1 MILKI
6 GVDLDGVIFDSERIF
21 RVYTDLHDVIELHQI
36 SIIDNRE
43 IKFQDRYNWTQNI
56 IDDFMDKYQT
66 NIIMDAPFMPGA
78 KEVLKMLKEEGHQ
91 LIIITARGNKKKE
104 HIAMTEDI
112 LKKNDMYIFDKY
124 IWGVNNKSE
133 ICANEK
139 LDLMI
144 EDSDRNCKVIS
155 DKKIKTIYFKDAPN
169 YEIQENEYLKTL
181 YNWGEVY
188 RYIKEA
194 SNEH

>member
-1 MILKI
+1 MKI
-6 GVDLDGVIFDSERIF
+6 GIDLDGVVFDSEKLF
-21 RVYTDLHDVIELHQI
+21 RVYAELYDILELHQNG
-36 SIIDNRE
+36 IIDNRE
-43 IKFQDRYNWTQNI
+43 VRFQERYNWSQETIN
-56 IDDFMDKYQT
+56 DFMSKYHT
-66 NIIMDAPFMPGA
+66 KNIEEAAFMPGA
-78 KEVLKMLKEEGHQ
+78 KEVLKMLKEEGHK
-91 LIIITARGNKKKE
+91 LIIITARGNKTKE
-104 HIAMTEDI
+104 HITITEDI

-133 ICANEK
+133 ICVDEK

>member
-1 MILKI
+1 
-6 GVDLDGVIFDSERIF
+6 
-21 RVYTDLHDVIELHQI
+21 
-36 SIIDNRE
+36 
-43 IKFQDRYNWTQNI
+43 
-56 IDDFMDKYQT
+56 
-66 NIIMDAPFMPGA
+66 
-78 KEVLKMLKEEGHQ
+78 MLKEEGHE
-91 LIIITARGNKKKE
+91 LIIITARGDKKKE
-104 HIAMTEDI
+104 HITITEDI

-124 IWGVNNKSE
+124 IWGVENKSE
-133 ICANEK
+133 ICVNEK

-144 EDSDRNCKVIS
+144 EDSNRNCKAIS

-169 YEIQENEYLKTL
+169 YEMKENEYLKTL

>member
-1 MILKI
+1 MKI
-6 GVDLDGVIFDSERIF
+6 GIDLDGVIFDSERIF
-21 RVYTDLHDVIELHQI
+21 RVYAELYDVIELHQN
-36 SIIDNRE
+36 SIVDNRE
-43 IKFQDRYNWTQNI
+43 VKFQDRYNWPQSI
-56 IDDFMDKYQT
+56 IDDFLKKYQT
-66 NIIMDAPFMPGA
+66 YSIEKSEFIPGA
-78 KEVLKMLKEEGHQ
+78 KDVIKMLKEEGHE
-91 LIIITARGNKKKE
+91 LIIITARGDKKKE
-104 HIAMTEDI
+104 HITITEDI

-124 IWGVNNKSE
+124 IWGVENKSE
-133 ICANEK
+133 ICVNEK

-144 EDSDRNCKVIS
+144 EDSNRNCKAIS

-169 YEIQENEYLKTL
+169 YEMKENEYLKTL

>member
-1 MILKI
+1 MKI
-6 GVDLDGVIFDSERIF
+6 GIDLDGVIFDSERIF
-21 RVYTDLHDVIELHQI
+21 RVYAELYDVIELHQN
-36 SIIDNRE
+36 SIVDNRE
-43 IKFQDRYNWTQNI
+43 VKFQDRYNWPQSI
-56 IDDFMDKYQT
+56 IDDFLKKYQT
-66 NIIMDAPFMPGA
+66 YSIEKSEFIPGA
-78 KEVLKMLKEEGHQ
+78 KEVIKMLKDDGHE

-104 HIAMTEDI
+104 HITITEDI
-112 LKKNDMYIFDKY
+112 LKKNNMYIFDKY
-124 IWGVNNKSE
+124 IWGVENKSE

-144 EDSDRNCKVIS
+144 EDSDRNCKAIS
-155 DKKIKTIYFKDAPN
+155 DAKIKTIYFKDAPN
-169 YEIQENEYLKTL
+169 FEMKETEYLKTL